1 VVSRFTH
8 IILIACLSLASVFA
22 PVVAGKVI
30 CRADGGHRAV
40 EVAHD
45 ATGCAV
51 VASLDDARGD
61 GSKTP
66 CDDQAVGDLET
77 AVQGGK
83 VADHAVYFAIAFDW
97 AVCSYLSAV
106 DTTPPHIPFACSSDL
121 LPSAISQG
129 GLSTIVLLI

>member
-83 VADHAVYFAIAFDW
+83 
-97 AVCSYLSAV
+97 